1 MKYLIT
7 LLLLMLFI
15 PSVRT
20 EGQKFKITGDIH
32 YGQYRMKDLKKVQN
46 FKLQELGLPGQITE
60 NFPWTLQYSGE
71 FNMEYTKFS
80 MGFSYFF
87 CTSGSRVSYGDY
99 SGVIN
104 MDVKAIC
111 NGFGPT
117 VKLFFYKDE
126 KLAIGPGIQIPLMF
140 SRITEKN
147 NVRIF
152 EVSQIYSEKTYSWS
166 MGIFPSLE
174 AEYNLSRFSLGLKI
188 SYLIDSRGRLV
199 HSNDRTIYLS
209 NKEYVTS
216 DWSGFNV
223 GIRLGYTLASL
234 P

>member
-1 MKYLIT
+1 
-7 LLLLMLFI
+7 
-15 PSVRT
+15 
-20 EGQKFKITGDIH
+20 
-32 YGQYRMKDLKKVQN
+32 
-46 FKLQELGLPGQITE
+46 
-60 NFPWTLQYSGE
+60 
-71 FNMEYTKFS
+71 
-80 MGFSYFF
+80 
-87 CTSGSRVSYGDY
+87 
-99 SGVIN
+99 
-104 MDVKAIC
+104 
-111 NGFGPT
+111 
-117 VKLFFYKDE
+117 
-126 KLAIGPGIQIPLMF
+126 MF

-152 EVSQIYSEKTYSWS
+152 EVSQTYSEKTYSWS